1 MALPKSFLLTSLFI
15 SSFTIAMA
23 GYNIVDF
30 GAKSDGRTDSAKA
43 FLSAWNAAC
52 KANKPAMVYV
62 PPGRF
67 FLSQA
72 DVSGPCNNKA
82 IRIFIHGTLI
92 APSSYSSSYTLWIRF
107 KYVEGLSIYGGTLDG
122 QGQALWACKMV
133 GGSCPV
139 GATSLTISQ
148 GKNVLISGIKIQNS
162 QNFQMSIFGSTG
174 VTVERATITAPDES
188 PNTDGIHVQMS
199 SFITIKD
206 STMRTGD
213 DCISMGAG
221 STNVWIEKINCG
233 PGHGISIG
241 SLGLSGDDEGV
252 QNITVRSAIFTGT
265 QNGLRVKTWAKPY
278 KGFVKG
284 VTFQN
289 AVMKNVQNPIII
301 DQNYCPSNNNCPNQ
315 SSGIKIS
322 QVKFNNVQ
330 GSSATPV
337 AVKFDCSQSN
347 PCTGMELK
355 DIKLK
360 YQNKRAQAFCKN
372 ARGTAMGIVE
382 PPSCL

>member
-1 MALPKSFLLTSLFI
+1 MARPKIFLLITFLLI

-67 FLSQA
+67 
-72 DVSGPCNNKA
+72 
-82 IRIFIHGTLI
+82 
-92 APSSYSSSYTLWIRF
+92 

-122 QGQALWACKMV
+122 RGQALWACKMA
-133 GGSCPV
+133 GRSCPV
-139 GATSLTISQ
+139 GATALTISQ
-148 GKNVLISGIKIQNS
+148 GENVLVSGIKILNS

-199 SFITIKD
+199 SFVTIKD
-206 STMRTGD
+206 STMTTGD

-252 QNITVRSAIFTGT
+252 QNVTVKSAIFTGT

-278 KGFVKG
+278 KGMVKG

-289 AVMKNVQNPIII
+289 AVMKNVQNPIVI
-301 DQNYCPSNNNCPNQ
+301 DQNYCPSQKNCPNE

-322 QVKFNNVQ
+322 QVKFDDVQ

-337 AVKFDCSQSN
+337 AVKFDCSRSN
-347 PCTGMELK
+347 PCTGIELK
-355 DIKLK
+355 DIKLR